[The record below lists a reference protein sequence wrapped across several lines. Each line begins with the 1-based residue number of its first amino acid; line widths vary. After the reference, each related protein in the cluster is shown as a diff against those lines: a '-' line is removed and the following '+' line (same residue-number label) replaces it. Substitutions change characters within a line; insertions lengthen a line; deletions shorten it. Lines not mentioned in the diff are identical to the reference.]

1 MMPKQTTLS
10 DFQAMQAEQAIPENG
25 SSPSV
30 VGPKHVLRVPSDAEF
45 GEDDLF
51 VSTALTAR
59 AEILAE
65 RHDELEHLTRGE
77 YRVVY
82 LWKKA
87 GGKSKGRGVFGKT
100 TKTSGALKLFAE
112 ATWVIWLAADHC
124 RAVGYG
130 DREIEALLF
139 HEMLHTGVAEP
150 DEETGRGGGPT
161 MIPHDVEMFRAE
173 VEVYGLW
180 APDLREVAPVFKRPG
195 GQIGLFDP
203 GDDEGEEIGL
213 FDPGDDEGEE
223 IGELLERQ
231 RQPENQAQ
239 DDEPEGDPL
248 ADVEPIV

>member
-1 MMPKQTTLS
+1 MTITTERPETEQQTASDPKPKQ
-10 DFQAMQAEQAIPENG
+10 I
-25 SSPSV
+25 
-30 VGPKHVLRVPSDAEF
+30 LRVPSDAEF
-45 GEDDLF
+45 GEDELF
-51 VSTALTAR
+51 VSTALADR
-59 AEILAE
+59 AATLAE

-82 LWKKA
+82 LWKRA

-161 MIPHDVEMFRAE
+161 MAPHDVEMFRLE

-180 APDLREVAPVFKRPG
+180 ASELRDVAPVFKRPG
-195 GQIGLFDP
+195 GQMGLFDVQASDDGEGAYLCDRCEDVRVAARGGIC
-203 GDDEGEEIGL
+203 GDCAHEVAEDRYEPTA
-213 FDPGDDEGEE
+213 D
-223 IGELLERQ
+223 
-231 RQPENQAQ
+231 A
-239 DDEPEGDPL
+239 EPEGDPL